1 MIITLWMSSRLGMW
15 NSLKLRVCDGGKN
28 KSRASGGV
36 NMGNRR
42 KVVKI
47 NQLADI
53 TFIFHQNWQKI
64 GKSERPLS
72 SVVAGR
78 EMKTQSWFSPWA
90 G

>member
-1 MIITLWMSSRLGMW
+1 
-15 NSLKLRVCDGGKN
+15 
-28 KSRASGGV
+28 
-36 NMGNRR
+36 MGNRR